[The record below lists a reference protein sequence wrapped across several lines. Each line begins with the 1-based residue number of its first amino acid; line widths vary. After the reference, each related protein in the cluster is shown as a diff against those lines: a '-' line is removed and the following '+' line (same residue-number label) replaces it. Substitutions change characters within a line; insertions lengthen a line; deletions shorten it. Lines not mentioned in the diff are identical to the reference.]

1 MKKTLLLSLFLC
13 TSLCLT
19 ACNQFKHEEAN
30 DIEKEAIEN
39 ETPVSETPDVSEDE
53 SNESDTT
60 FASDERIFS
69 HKDKYTTDLYNLLA
83 SLPEEKPESSLK
95 QSDVECDTLQWFNAT
110 YAMFTY
116 DSDGDYHLVGGY
128 SDESGYVDSYVT
140 NGLEQSWGITDRVSA
155 ISSLAWLA
163 IEGHASGYVEMI
175 QTMEQLE
182 LLDYSESDLRT
193 QTAALAQLAEL
204 SEEESTQLVEYYVLL
219 KNVYDTCGENGIDA
233 WDYCR
238 IMQISGSCYYA
249 GYITLEECL
258 TIQLATA
265 TAIQDEFDSWEA
277 MNASY
282 LEGYGFWYP
291 SAAIY
296 RAWAYQKLQDEEDCP
311 FETLD
316 FNMKLEK
323 FW

>member
-1 MKKTLLLSLFLC
+1 MKKRLLLSLLLC

-19 ACNQFKHEEAN
+19 ACNQSKQPPAN
-30 DIEKEAIEN
+30 NIPESANKSD
-39 ETPVSETPDVSEDE
+39 TSVSETQDVSKDE
-53 SNESDTT
+53 SNDSEATVA
-60 FASDERIFS
+60 FDERIFS
-69 HKDKYTTDLYNLLA
+69 HKEEYATDLYNLLA
-83 SLPEEKPESSLK
+83 SFPEEKPESSLK

-140 NGLEQSWGITDRVSA
+140 NGLEQSWGITDRISA
-155 ISSLAWLA
+155 ISSIAWLA
-163 IEGHASGYVEMI
+163 IEGHASNYVEMI
-175 QTMEQLE
+175 QTMDALD
-182 LLDYSESDLRT
+182 LLDYNESDLRT
-193 QTAALAQLAEL
+193 QTAAIAQLAEL
-204 SEEESTQLVEYYVLL
+204 SEEESAQLVEYYVLL

-238 IMQISGSCYYA
+238 IMQLSGSCYYA

-265 TAIQDEFDSWEA
+265 TAIQNEFDSWDT
-277 MNASY
+277 MNDSY

-296 RAWAYQKLQDEEDCP
+296 REWAYQKLQDEEDCP
-311 FETLD
+311 FKTLD